1 VLPVGLDPNELVG
14 REVVLDTLGPII
26 YLGTLVAQDD
36 RGFSLENA
44 DLHNASEGHATRE
57 QYIVESAREGIRVNR
72 RRIFVLRQ
80 AVYSISALSD
90 VLTD

>member
-1 VLPVGLDPNELVG
+1 MLSVGLDPNELVG

-26 YLGTLVAQDD
+26 YIGTLVAQDD

>member
-1 VLPVGLDPNELVG
+1 MLSVGLDPNELVG